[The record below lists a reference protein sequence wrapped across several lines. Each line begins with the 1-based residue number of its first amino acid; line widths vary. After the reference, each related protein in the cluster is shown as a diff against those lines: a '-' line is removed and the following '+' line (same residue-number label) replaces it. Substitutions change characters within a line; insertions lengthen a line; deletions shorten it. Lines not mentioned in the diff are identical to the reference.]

1 MLNDVWIG
9 VGLCYSKNMV
19 GGLSLV
25 ILFCRMNVA
34 FFFQLLGLVYAMQ
47 VCTTVETLDGCEVL
61 VAG

>member
-25 ILFCRMNVA
+25 MLFCRMNVTFLFSIA
-34 FFFQLLGLVYAMQ
+34 RSGVCNAGLYHCGDIGWM
-47 VCTTVETLDGCEVL
+47 
-61 VAG
+61 